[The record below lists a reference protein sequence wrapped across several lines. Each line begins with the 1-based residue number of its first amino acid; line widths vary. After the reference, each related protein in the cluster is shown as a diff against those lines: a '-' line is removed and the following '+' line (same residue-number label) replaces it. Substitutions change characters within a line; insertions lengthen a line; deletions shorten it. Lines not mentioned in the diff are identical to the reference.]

1 MTSMYAQ
8 ISITVN
14 GITMNRGITFTP
26 PQNDH
31 INMQKTAIQHQ
42 IEKLLEPIDAIERMQ
57 INAEKRFELKKWLT
71 QAFQNELDVAQQ
83 DRSPT

>member
-1 MTSMYAQ
+1 
-8 ISITVN
+8 
-14 GITMNRGITFTP
+14 MNRGITFTP

-42 IEKLLEPIDAIERMQ
+42 IEMLLEPFDAIERMQ
-57 INAEKRFELKKWLT
+57 INAEKHFELKKWLT

>member
-1 MTSMYAQ
+1 
-8 ISITVN
+8 
-14 GITMNRGITFTP
+14 MNRGITFTP

-31 INMQKTAIQHQ
+31 INMQKTAIQYQ

-57 INAEKRFELKKWLT
+57 INAEKHFELKKWLT

>member
-1 MTSMYAQ
+1 
-8 ISITVN
+8 
-14 GITMNRGITFTP
+14 MNRGITFTP

-57 INAEKRFELKKWLT
+57 INAEKHFELKNGSLRLSKTSLMLLNKT
-71 QAFQNELDVAQQ
+71 ARQHKKAT
-83 DRSPT
+83 S